1 MKQEELQKLLETMGM
16 ANITVNGDLVL
27 HKSNNYEINN
37 VEPGGI
43 GIQIISGNEIPNATT
58 NPAKQPSPDSNAPH
72 DDAIAEKKD
81 DEPNY
86 FAPTINIQTLLK
98 KPWFTEFRSDK
109 KYNEKWTDTFVDDLM
124 HSDHKNYIAKAWALQ
139 GKLDQK
145 TKLKAYVVGSLREA
159 GVLEGSCL
167 AIAKEY
173 FDVPNDPKNKEAAT
187 KANTFSNYMGHCQDT
202 DFHLWVLDYV
212 KYH

>member
-1 MKQEELQKLLETMGM
+1 MEQEKSSLPHDSRNVTIHVAGNYVAYEYV
-16 ANITVNGDLVL
+16 AN
-27 HKSNNYEINN
+27 KINN

-43 GIQIISGNEIPNATT
+43 GIQIISSNEIPNATT

-159 GVLEGSCL
+159 GVLEGACL